1 MDRHSASVMAKSGAA
16 LLGVALLLYY
26 WSGARGAAGNNLF
39 LNAALM
45 MCIGLVL
52 LSDRLIDEPGV
63 RAIARIGGYVGI
75 AGIAIATLS
84 G

>member
-1 MDRHSASVMAKSGAA
+1 MDRHIASVAAKAGAA

-26 WSGARGAAGNNLF
+26 WSGARGVAGNNLF
-39 LNAALM
+39 LNAALI

-63 RAIARIGGYVGI
+63 RAIARTGGYFGI
-75 AGIAIATLS
+75 LGIAIATL
-84 G
+84 